1 MNTERLVKICG
12 IDFNMSEVQAI
23 HKSNDSTEKWIQNL
37 TSPEEAL
44 VINHPKRRVLL
55 DGSKRRRVNRR
66 KSSVSMSGHRSS
78 NTSSSRTTT
87 GNQENNFIETAAR
100 TLIETAQA
108 GADALLTPLI
118 HRGFSE
124 AYQSFRINL
133 RASIVDAL
141 EKCDNRNPVELYFT
155 GHSLGGALAT
165 IAALDTQ
172 FYLNQTKTQTNQT
185 STTGGGGSRNQKQII
200 SLKIYTFG
208 APRVGNHPF
217 AKLVN
222 KMINDSWRVCLDGDP
237 VPAWPKCWL
246 LGNLYK
252 HAKHQAL
259 IDVRGNIIIDP
270 LNVENLLHNSRKINF
285 SRHNLDLYLEALSAA
300 DGLETE
306 TQTV

>member
-1 MNTERLVKICG
+1 
-12 IDFNMSEVQAI
+12 
-23 HKSNDSTEKWIQNL
+23 
-37 TSPEEAL
+37 
-44 VINHPKRRVLL
+44 
-55 DGSKRRRVNRR
+55 
-66 KSSVSMSGHRSS
+66 MSGHRSS
-78 NTSSSRTTT
+78 NTSSSRTT

-124 AYQSFRINL
+124 AYKSCRINL

-141 EKCDNRNPVELYFT
+141 DKCDHRNPVELYFT

-172 FYLNQTKTQTNQT
+172 FYLNQRNQT
-185 STTGGGGSRNQKQII
+185 GTTGTTGTTGGRDSRNQKQQMKI
-200 SLKIYTFG
+200 SLKMYTFG

-237 VPAWPKCWL
+237 IPAWPKCWL

-259 IDVRGNIIIDP
+259 IDVRGNIIVDP
-270 LNVENLLHNSRKINF
+270 LNIENLLHNSRKINF

-306 TQTV
+306 TKTV